1 VTERLLI
8 LFNNESD
15 LIHGERLLK
24 RRRKATVRRLGLSM
38 TDYTESAK
46 IFRVR
51 NLDGLRDWLRSSR
64 HQSAPTFFLLALK
77 TEFEIHRQAMASLA
91 SMNVRF
97 SHLLSSGQ
105 DQIFVLDRDM
115 RMVAFFG
122 NWPKGAPWQ
131 LDQLLGRRKRE
142 ILPPELTSVHEAAV
156 MRALNGETATY
167 EWSMPVL
174 RRPVHL
180 LTACSPLRNDG
191 DAITGVLL
199 VTRDVT
205 ALKKAQLQLQKAL
218 KDKRNQ
224 LLEVE
229 DGVKQ
234 IAASLQ
240 RRARGVDEDSETSR
254 LHTRAFLSDREA
266 SVLRLLR
273 KGLRLRSIAQMLGIS
288 VETAR
293 RHVKAMFRKTG
304 VHSQEELVR
313 LFSQIDEEV

>member
-1 VTERLLI
+1 
-8 LFNNESD
+8 
-15 LIHGERLLK
+15 
-24 RRRKATVRRLGLSM
+24 
-38 TDYTESAK
+38 
-46 IFRVR
+46 
-51 NLDGLRDWLRSSR
+51 
-64 HQSAPTFFLLALK
+64 
-77 TEFEIHRQAMASLA
+77 
-91 SMNVRF
+91 
-97 SHLLSSGQ
+97 
-105 DQIFVLDRDM
+105 
-115 RMVAFFG
+115 
-122 NWPKGAPWQ
+122 
-131 LDQLLGRRKRE
+131 
-142 ILPPELTSVHEAAV
+142 
-156 MRALNGETATY
+156 
-167 EWSMPVL
+167 
-174 RRPVHL
+174 
-180 LTACSPLRNDG
+180 
-191 DAITGVLL
+191 
-199 VTRDVT
+199 VT

-293 RHVKAMFRKTG
+293 RHVKAMFRTTG
-304 VHSQEELVR
+304 VHSPEELVR